1 MTSKYRFV
9 CVIPSRVEVFLD
21 LYLPT
26 QDVNIQVFSTPLNGT
41 LDRIVIKM
49 TNSHHLWNIGKDNL
63 SLDNLEKLIPMQA

>member
-1 MTSKYRFV
+1 MTSKCRFV
-9 CVIPSRVEVFLD
+9 CVIPSSVEVFLD

-49 TNSHHLWNIGKDNL
+49 TNSHHLWKKGKDNL